1 MNNIN
6 VFVQIG
12 LEKETLEVL
21 KGLGVKP
28 SPSPAAAPEQEPK
41 PAPAPQEYSH
51 NHIPSLMND
60 DEPGPEPGRS
70 LDPSVAFS
78 DARLR
83 GVKLF
88 TLQTI
93 LRGFGI
99 DSTKECPASRRE
111 ELALTFNA
119 LMPAE

>member
-28 SPSPAAAPEQEPK
+28 SPSPAAAPVQEPK
-41 PAPAPQEYSH
+41 QAPAPQEYSH

-60 DEPGPEPGRS
+60 DEPATEPGRS
-70 LDPSVAFS
+70 LDPPVAFS

-88 TLQTI
+88 TLQTV

-99 DSTKECPASRRE
+99 DSTKKCPESRRE

-119 LMPAE
+119 LMPVK